1 MKPLAWGIVICFTLL
16 ASPFMLAGFVWRLM
30 CDGFEV
36 GTEMAKVLGKWLT
49 YHTGD

>member
-1 MKPLAWGIVICFTLL
+1 MKLLAWIILIFFALL
-16 ASPFMLAGFVWRLM
+16 ASPFMLVGFTWRLM

-36 GTEMAKVLGKWLT
+36 GTVAAKIVGEWLE

>member
-1 MKPLAWGIVICFTLL
+1 MKPLAWIILIFFAIL
-16 ASPFMLAGFVWRLM
+16 AFPFMLVGFTWRLM

-36 GTEMAKVLGKWLT
+36 GTVVAKIVGEWLE